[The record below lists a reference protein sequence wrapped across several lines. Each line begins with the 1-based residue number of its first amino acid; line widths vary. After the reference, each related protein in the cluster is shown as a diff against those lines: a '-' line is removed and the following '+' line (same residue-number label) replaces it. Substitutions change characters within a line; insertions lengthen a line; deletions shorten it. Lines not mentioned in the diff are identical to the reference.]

1 MISSVE
7 HSNEANCGHVRA
19 GLDPI
24 AVLKRVD
31 DLRKWQEEEKMKL
44 LQAHEDQMQQFRIEQ
59 VSVLVSALTPS
70 NWYLNLY
77 IYLRSG

>member
-7 HSNEANCGHVRA
+7 HLSNEATCGQVKA

-59 VSVLVSALTPS
+59 VNFACLAPPHPTELV
-70 NWYLNLY
+70 
-77 IYLRSG
+77 I

>member
-7 HSNEANCGHVRA
+7 HSNEANCGQVRA